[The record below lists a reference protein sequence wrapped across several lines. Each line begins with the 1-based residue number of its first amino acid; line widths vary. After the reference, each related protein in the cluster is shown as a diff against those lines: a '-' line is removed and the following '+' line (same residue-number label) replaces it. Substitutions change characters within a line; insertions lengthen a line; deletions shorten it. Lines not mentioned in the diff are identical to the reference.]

1 MGIQMG
7 QELQILATIRSAGMV
22 TNPESF
28 AKLTN
33 EMPRLGSMAE
43 TCQQEILEV
52 TITYSGRKGLEP
64 TKHKIERRTVRV

>member
-33 EMPRLGSMAE
+33 EMPRLGNVA
-43 TCQQEILEV
+43 
-52 TITYSGRKGLEP
+52 
-64 TKHKIERRTVRV
+64 